1 MSSNRERFGQS
12 GQKPR
17 PATGFRPNPSAQ
29 PDFDEDAIQRRRQE
43 RLKRK
48 QEDRRDEDG
57 DTFEDP
63 DPDTVLED
71 QKRGKRRKQKKRRPE
86 LWSDESVVD
95 GHEDDYSEWL
105 QRKNRGRDT
114 DQDEVWDE

>member
-1 MSSNRERFGQS
+1 MSSNRDRFGQS

-17 PATGFRPNPSAQ
+17 PAAGFRTTPPAQ
-29 PDFDEDAIQRRRQE
+29 SDFDEDAIQRRRQE

-57 DTFEDP
+57 DLFDERDP
-63 DPDTVLED
+63 DSVLEE

-86 LWSDESVVD
+86 LWSDDAVLDEAEEEITD
-95 GHEDDYSEWL
+95 WQL
-105 QRKNRGRDT
+105 RKKRGRDA
-114 DQDEVWDE
+114 DWELEWDE